1 MSHKFKEF
9 KHIFWHD
16 FILATE
22 KHKSLLSL
30 NYLNGTNIAD
40 IT

>member
-22 KHKSLLSL
+22 KHKSLLYYHL
-30 NYLNGTNIAD
+30 I
-40 IT
+40 I